1 MRGQFN
7 LNLAC
12 INLNKIFMEKVKI
25 ISYNP
30 NYKKPF
36 KELNY
41 EWLNKY
47 FEIEQMDEKILS
59 NPQKII
65 DDGGQIFL
73 PIINKEAI
81 STVALLKM
89 NESTFELAKM
99 SVTEKHQGKSIG
111 KKLCLTAIDYARNN
125 NFKNI
130 FLESNSK
137 LTPALNLYKKLR
149 FRLLPEKESSHYKR
163 SDVKMMLNL

>member
-1 MRGQFN
+1 MDE
-7 LNLAC
+7 
-12 INLNKIFMEKVKI
+12 IDI
-25 ISYNP
+25 ITYIP
-30 NYKKPF
+30 KYKDQF

-47 FEIEQMDEKILS
+47 FEIEPMDEEILS

-65 DDGGQIFL
+65 DEGGQIFL
-73 PIINKEAI
+73 AVINEAAVG
-81 STVALLKM
+81 TAALIKI

-111 KKLCLTAIDYARNN
+111 KKLCQAAIDYAKDKK
-125 NFKNI
+125 FKNI

-137 LTPALNLYKKLR
+137 LTPALNLYKKLG
-149 FRLLPEKESSHYKR
+149 FKLLPEKESSHYKR
-163 SDVKMMLNL
+163 CDVKMMLDL